1 MTAGEL
7 KNKIDGLWDTFT
19 AGGLKNL
26 LDVIEQMPCE
36 LAAAIVAVAVIAAI
50 LAVIIII
57 VKSNKKSPTQRT
69 PRTYKPWIFETP
81 ERRAGRRGE
90 MIATDI
96 IKGVLRDGDYLLTNV
111 SISYDGRPAE
121 LDNVVVNKYGV
132 FIIEV
137 KNYKGRLCG
146 EEDDYTWEKYKDD
159 GYGNTF
165 VMEVKNPIKQV
176 KRQIYILAKYLESF
190 HVWVEGYA
198 FLIQGN
204 SPVQSKYV
212 FESIEDIDRAIH
224 TFGRNHLS
232 VHTVESIRNMLSGY
246 VS

>member
-1 MTAGEL
+1 MITGEL

-19 AGGLKNL
+19 AGGLKNPL
-26 LDVIEQMPCE
+26 EVIEQMPYE
-36 LAAAIVAVAVIAAI
+36 LAIAIAATVIIAAI

-146 EEDDYTWEKYKDD
+146 EEDVACTTHENHQLSAGEPHRCRTQDH
-159 GYGNTF
+159 
-165 VMEVKNPIKQV
+165 
-176 KRQIYILAKYLESF
+176 S
-190 HVWVEGYA
+190 
-198 FLIQGN
+198 
-204 SPVQSKYV
+204 
-212 FESIEDIDRAIH
+212 AIH
-224 TFGRNHLS
+224 S
-232 VHTVESIRNMLSGY
+232 VDCDLEKHPKNRTISI
-246 VS
+246 